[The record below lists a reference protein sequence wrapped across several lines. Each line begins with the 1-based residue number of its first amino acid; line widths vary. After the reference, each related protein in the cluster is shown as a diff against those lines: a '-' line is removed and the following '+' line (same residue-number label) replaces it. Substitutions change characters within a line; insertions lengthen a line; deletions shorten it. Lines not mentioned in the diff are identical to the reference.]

1 MGKTLKKNWIRKAWI
16 FFAIN
21 LCEKKE
27 YINES
32 LPIISKDTSVKAAIT
47 SSVSQRGKKQGPACL
62 PSDHFTS
69 PVTVI
74 TWYKQEQE
82 MCAVIRLPGVS
93 IILIKMEQGNKWIE
107 RKEEKWRKREKRY
120 I

>member
-1 MGKTLKKNWIRKAWI
+1 MK
-16 FFAIN
+16 FFVIN
-21 LCEKKE
+21 LCKRKE
-27 YINES
+27 YKNES

-47 SSVSQRGKKQGPACL
+47 SWVSQCGKQGLACSL
-62 PSDHFTS
+62 SDHFTS

-74 TWYKQEQE
+74 TWCKQEQK
-82 MCAVIRLPGVS
+82 MCTEVRLPGVS